1 MQISA
6 PRQAS
11 VGRASRRGSW
21 KQKSAYVWRKTYTFI
36 YPYPIDK
43 KLINPFSKRATYQQQ
58 IMINVPTLRS
68 KADFFNQQMS
78 LMEREHSKALTEMEE
93 REEDF
98 VLKLKVSQFLKM
110 LFYAK

>member
-1 MQISA
+1 
-6 PRQAS
+6 
-11 VGRASRRGSW
+11 
-21 KQKSAYVWRKTYTFI
+21 
-36 YPYPIDK
+36 
-43 KLINPFSKRATYQQQ
+43 
-58 IMINVPTLRS
+58 MINVPTLRS